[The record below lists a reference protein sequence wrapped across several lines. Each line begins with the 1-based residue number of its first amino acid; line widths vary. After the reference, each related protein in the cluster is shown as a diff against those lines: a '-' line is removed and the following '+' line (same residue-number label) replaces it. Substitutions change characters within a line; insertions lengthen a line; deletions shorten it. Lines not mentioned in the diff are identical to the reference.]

1 MLVFVLN
8 YKVVMKA
15 KNITAEEYVTNFNV
29 TYFFDWTY
37 AKMFA
42 LTAVGFARKEEREKA
57 LLAFSE
63 VSKYCDKCN
72 KKCSSDCSI
81 SCLEGK
87 FKELINK

>member
-1 MLVFVLN
+1 M
-8 YKVVMKA
+8 
-15 KNITAEEYVTNFNV
+15 TAEEYVNNFNV
-29 TYFFDWTY
+29 SYFTDS
-37 AKMFA
+37 ADVKMLA
-42 LTAVGFARKEEREKA
+42 LVAVGLAREEEREKA

-87 FKELINK
+87 FKELINKQEYDRRREEYII

>member
-1 MLVFVLN
+1 M
-8 YKVVMKA
+8 
-15 KNITAEEYVTNFNV
+15 TAEEYVNNFNV
-29 TYFFDWTY
+29 SYFTDS
-37 AKMFA
+37 ADVKMLA
-42 LTAVGFARKEEREKA
+42 LVAVGLAREEEREKA

>member
-1 MLVFVLN
+1 M
-8 YKVVMKA
+8 
-15 KNITAEEYVTNFNV
+15 TAGEYVNNFNV
-29 TYFFDWTY
+29 SYFTDSAD